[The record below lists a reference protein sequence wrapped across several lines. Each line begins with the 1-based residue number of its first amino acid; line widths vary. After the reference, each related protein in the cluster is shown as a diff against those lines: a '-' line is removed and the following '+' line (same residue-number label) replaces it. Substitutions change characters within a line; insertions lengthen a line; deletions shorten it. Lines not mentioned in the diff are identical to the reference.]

1 MSMSANKYTNHNFNY
16 YKSKILNNQFE
27 FELNVV
33 GFEYY
38 PKKNEHSLP
47 AAALLLEAYDFIK
60 FNTDLVKDLEVIL
73 NYSSNGKTV
82 WGIRNENGIF
92 SLEYYFYHPVRYPEN
107 SFFRVKKI
115 LLPYTSSN
123 KLDAINNEYDDC
135 YLISYNPIENKID
148 GFNFYRMSNK
158 SDMQNAISFSLSNS
172 EADFIPNSYYHEIN
186 TGKVNHKNT
195 YYAYKNSPSVIYK
208 ILKKLL
214 EVCANL
220 FPNENPNFILD
231 YLKLPYLAI
240 NHCIENNA
248 AICPYCFTIKDSKFI
263 GLYFF
268 ALPFDNFIMFLK
280 HHNYPVKYI
289 ENIKSKINQLEH
301 LKFDIVIDVYIEHN
315 EFKIKKSA
323 FFGSL

>member
-1 MSMSANKYTNHNFNY
+1 MSMSANKFTNHNFNY

-47 AAALLLEAYDFIK
+47 AAALLLEAFDSIK
-60 FNTDLVKDLEVIL
+60 FNTDLVKDLETIL
-73 NYSSNGKTV
+73 SYSSNGKTV
-82 WGIRNENGIF
+82 WGIRNENGTY
-92 SLEYYFYHPVRYPEN
+92 SLEYYFYYPTKYPEN
-107 SFFRVKKI
+107 AFSKTTKF
-115 LLPYTSSN
+115 LASYTSSK
-123 KLDAINNEYDDC
+123 KLHSINIEYDDC
-135 YLISYNPIENKID
+135 YLVSYNPVENKIA
-148 GFNFYRMSNK
+148 GFNFYRKCSFIDESNNNLLYLK
-158 SDMQNAISFSLSNS
+158 NSDANQIAFSW
-172 EADFIPNSYYHEIN
+172 SYNLETGEI
-186 TGKVNHKNT
+186 KHRNT
-195 YYAYKNSPSVIYK
+195 YYGHINAPSKIYT
-208 ILKKLL
+208 ILSELI
-214 EVCANL
+214 EVCVNL

-280 HHNYPVKYI
+280 HHNYPVKFI
-289 ENIKSKINQLEH
+289 ENIKSKKTQLEH